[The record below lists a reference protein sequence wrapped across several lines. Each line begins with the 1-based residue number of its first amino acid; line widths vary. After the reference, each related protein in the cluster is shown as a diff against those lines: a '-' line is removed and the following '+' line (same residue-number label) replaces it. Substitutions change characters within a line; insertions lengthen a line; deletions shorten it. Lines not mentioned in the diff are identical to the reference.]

1 MLETLRQCRLIVYG
15 IIADSTTA
23 RQLLAEGL
31 QANILGKELTVAR
44 QQVFT
49 SATRKRMRT
58 SAQTRC
64 PFCAERIAS
73 DLHVCPFCESNLA
86 PRRSRVTLVKPER
99 SARAAVITS
108 SIGIAFLLGVA
119 LLHSLHE
126 TRPSARIPNQSVASA
141 ATPVRHNPTQSSV
154 LPRGWQYYSAENGAY
169 ELVNKELPYRGDA
182 SASDWGCQG
191 VGAANPDA
199 PVLVELFGMMQSLS
213 TNSNQSVIRWQ

>member
-15 IIADSTTA
+15 IIADNATA
-23 RQLLAEGL
+23 RWLLAEGL
-31 QANILGKELTVAR
+31 QATFLGKELTVAR

-49 SATRKRMRT
+49 STTRKRMRT

-141 ATPVRHNPTQSSV
+141 ATPVRHKQPRTSFFRKGGNTT
-154 LPRGWQYYSAENGAY
+154 LPRMAHTNWSIKTFRTEEMLWRGLG
-169 ELVNKELPYRGDA
+169 LPGRRC
-182 SASDWGCQG
+182 SKSRR
-191 VGAANPDA
+191 P
-199 PVLVELFGMMQSLS
+199 EH
-213 TNSNQSVIRWQ
+213 